1 MVGCNAP
8 LLTLLTLGK
17 AVIELGNTAIQTYR
31 ETKELEVRYQD
42 FRDALQN
49 HRALVES
56 YLDHTFKER
65 SFTLESFFKELH
77 LAVENQDYQALGV
90 LVGGILAVLQQNPL
104 HDFEQFKA
112 ALADPETTFE
122 L

>member
-1 MVGCNAP
+1 MSDTNAP

-31 ETKELEVRYQD
+31 ETKELEVRYQE
-42 FRDALQN
+42 FRDALQY
-49 HRALVES
+49 HRDMVES
-56 YLDHTFKER
+56 YLDHIFEER
-65 SFTLESFFKELH
+65 HFTLESFFKELH
-77 LAVENQDYQALGV
+77 LAVENQDYQALTV

-112 ALADPETTFE
+112 ALADPDITFE

>member
-1 MVGCNAP
+1 MTETNAP

-31 ETKELEVRYQD
+31 ETKELEVRYQE
-42 FRDALQN
+42 FRDALQY
-49 HRALVES
+49 HRDMVES
-56 YLDHTFKER
+56 YLDHIFEER
-65 SFTLESFFKELH
+65 RFTLESFFKELH
-77 LAVENQDYQALGV
+77 LAVEKQDYQTLTV

-112 ALADPETTFE
+112 ALADPDITFE

>member
-1 MVGCNAP
+1 MTGGNAS
-8 LLTLLTLGK
+8 LLALTTLGK

-31 ETKELEVRYQD
+31 GTKELEVRYQA
-42 FRDALQN
+42 FRDALQH
-49 HRALVES
+49 HRDVVES
-56 YLDHTFKER
+56 YLDHTFEER
-65 SFTLESFFKELH
+65 RFTLESYFKELH
-77 LAVENQDYQALGV
+77 LAVENQDYQALTV

-112 ALADPETTFE
+112 ALADPDVTFE